1 MAKFFNKHSE
11 VENLDGLSIPKHV
24 AIIMDGN
31 GRWAKKRLLSRSMG
45 HKAGGETLRKIVYA
59 AADLGIQFL
68 TVYAFSTENWKRS
81 EEEIH
86 NIMNIFLEFFEKYN
100 DEFKKIDCRVRFM
113 GRKDK
118 IPEKV
123 WQTIQKIEEHTQTGK
138 TIQLNVAFNY
148 GGRQEIVDAVNKFLA
163 QENVHSKEITIQDI
177 NEHLYLPDV
186 PEPDLIIRSSGELR
200 TSNFLLW
207 EAAYSEYYISDVLW
221 PDFTKKDLIEAIVQ
235 FNTRDRRF
243 GGVQN
248 G

>member
-1 MAKFFNKHSE
+1 MK
-11 VENLDGLSIPKHV
+11 
-24 AIIMDGN
+24 
-31 GRWAKKRLLSRSMG
+31 
-45 HKAGGETLRKIVYA
+45 
-59 AADLGIQFL
+59 
-68 TVYAFSTENWKRS
+68 NWEKY
-81 EEEIH
+81 EEEIKECGYDIARVNGSIIECSASH
-86 NIMNIFLEFFEKYN
+86 CDYCDYNMHDCDVDKMKWLYEDADEGIQPIDTAKEYIMDDLVERIN
-100 DEFKKIDCRVRFM
+100 
-113 GRKDK
+113 
-118 IPEKV
+118 
-123 WQTIQKIEEHTQTGK
+123 
-138 TIQLNVAFNY
+138 
-148 GGRQEIVDAVNKFLA
+148 EIVDAVNKFLA

-221 PDFTKKDLIEAIVQ
+221 PDFTRKDLIEAIVQ